1 MQTVFDDNVL
11 RGLQKWPDVP
21 ACFGWLRV
29 DRRGNWRIKD
39 QIISHRRAIE
49 YLARNYASDERG
61 RWFVQNGP
69 QRAYCTLDYTP
80 WIYHLD
86 GSDCLH
92 THTNKLASQLERILI
107 DETGDVLL
115 HTEFGVG
122 LLHDADL
129 SRFID
134 VLDRHREMSDHSSS
148 AADLLLSLKPGTT
161 DERTVAWHNAPIPV
175 QAVLANTIGKSF
187 GFDPTPDGEAERIE

>member
-11 RGLQKWPDVP
+11 RGLKKWPNVP
-21 ACFGWLRV
+21 ACFGWLRL
-29 DRRGNWRIKD
+29 DRRGNWRVKD
-39 QIISHRRAIE
+39 QVISHRRAIE
-49 YLARNYASDERG
+49 YLARNYASDKRG

-86 GSDCLH
+86 GCDRVY
-92 THTNKLASQLERILI
+92 THTNKLASKLDRILI

-115 HTEFGVG
+115 QTEFGVG

-134 VLDRHREMSDHSSS
+134 VLDTHQEANDGRGGV
-148 AADLLLSLKPGTT
+148 ADLLLSLEPGSL
-161 DERTVAWHNAPIPV
+161 DEHSLAWHHAQIPV
-175 QAVLANTIGKSF
+175 QALFASTIAKSF
-187 GFDPTPDGEAERIE
+187 GFEPTPAAQVEGNE